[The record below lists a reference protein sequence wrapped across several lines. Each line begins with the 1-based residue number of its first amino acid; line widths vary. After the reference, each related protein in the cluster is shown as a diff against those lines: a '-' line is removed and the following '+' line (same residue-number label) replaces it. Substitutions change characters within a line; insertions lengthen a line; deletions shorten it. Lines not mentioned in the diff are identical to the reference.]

1 MAPPDFS
8 LSNTPNPGSPNGLPT
23 PAFWPKSAVF
33 SACIL
38 VLLLGSA
45 FHPPAEP
52 AMTVVLDAGHG
63 GKDPG
68 NLGTGRYRTAE
79 KDITLAVAR
88 KTAAYIEERI
98 PGVRVI
104 MTRTGD
110 TYPTLPERVRIA
122 NEAQADLL
130 LSIHCDSFE
139 KSSVTG
145 SSTFVMGL
153 DKSEASLRVAAK
165 ENAAVFNEKDA
176 DGFDPDDPDT
186 FIALALKQEIYLG
199 RSLQLAELI
208 QTQFR
213 QRVGRKDRGVRQAP
227 YYVTAYA
234 SMPSVLVELGFLTNP
249 KEEDFLHSDQGQD
262 YMSSALFRAFR
273 DYAQRWFSLE
283 AAVQEANEG
292 PRDKEG
298 TEETKGVEVV
308 PSPEPFAQPMWHTAI
323 ASDCG
328 GDFCFSIQAASNRR
342 DTPLTGPD
350 GFQVPHTS
358 TQQVGNVY
366 KYRVGSTSSYSEAC
380 LMRDTLRKNGFPDA
394 FVVAFENGLRIP
406 LESALKKAKD

>member
-1 MAPPDFS
+1 
-8 LSNTPNPGSPNGLPT
+8 
-23 PAFWPKSAVF
+23 
-33 SACIL
+33 
-38 VLLLGSA
+38 
-45 FHPPAEP
+45 
-52 AMTVVLDAGHG
+52 MTVVIDAGHG

-122 NEAQADLL
+122 NESQADLL

-139 KSSVTG
+139 KTSVTG

-165 ENAAVFNEKDA
+165 ENAAVFKDKDA
-176 DGFDPDDPDT
+176 EGFDPDDPDT

-273 DYAQRWFSLE
+273 DYAQQWFSLE
-283 AAVQEANEG
+283 AAVQEANEN
-292 PRDKEG
+292 PMDNE
-298 TEETKGVEVV
+298 EAAETKRGVQD
-308 PSPEPFAQPMWHTAI
+308 PNPESYTQPMWHTTI
-323 ASDCG
+323 ASACDD
-328 GDFCFSIQAASNRR
+328 DFCFSVQAASNRR
-342 DTPLTGPD
+342 GTALTGPD
-350 GFQVPHTS
+350 GFEVPHTS
-358 TQQVGNVY
+358 KQQVGNVY

-380 LMRDTLRKNGFPDA
+380 QMRDTLRKNGFPDA

>member
-1 MAPPDFS
+1 
-8 LSNTPNPGSPNGLPT
+8 
-23 PAFWPKSAVF
+23 
-33 SACIL
+33 
-38 VLLLGSA
+38 
-45 FHPPAEP
+45 
-52 AMTVVLDAGHG
+52 MTVVLDAGHG

-139 KSSVTG
+139 KPSAIG

-153 DKSEASLRVAAK
+153 NKSEASLRVAAK

-176 DGFDPDDPDT
+176 QGFDPDDPDT

-249 KEEDFLHSDQGQD
+249 NEEDFLQSDQGQD
-262 YMSSALFRAFR
+262 FMSSALFRAFR

-283 AAVQEANEG
+283 AAVQDGIENPTENEKAQGRKYSEKKG
-292 PRDKEG
+292 PDAVADK
-298 TEETKGVEVV
+298 TEIKPDAPPV
-308 PSPEPFAQPMWHTAI
+308 WHKSIFSACDQDI
-323 ASDCG
+323 
-328 GDFCFSIQAASNRR
+328 CFSVQAASNRR
-342 DTPLTGPD
+342 GSPLTGPD
-350 GFQVPHTS
+350 GVQIPHAS
-358 TQQVGNVY
+358 KQQVGNVY
-366 KYRVGSTSSYSEAC
+366 KYRVGSTASYSDAC
-380 LMRDTLRKNGFPDA
+380 QMRDTLRKNGFPDA